1 MAYNVATWSTDGKLG
16 GVTLKS
22 AGLVA
27 ADTSETAVELGKG
40 IYRIV
45 ITTTAVEIASDD
57 ELYVVELE
65 ANTRNAESTYYTI
78 GTVAVLG
85 ALQATGRDTDSS
97 NAESYETIVDNPYD
111 YKVRVRTYV
120 NGTIATGANFSV
132 VAYPLM
138 TKNA

>member
-1 MAYNVATWSTDGKLG
+1 MAYTVATWSPDGKLG

-27 ADTSETAVELGKG
+27 ADTSETAVEIGKG

-45 ITTTAVEIASDD
+45 LTTTAVEIASDD

-65 ANTRNAESTYYTI
+65 ANTRNATSTYYTI
-78 GTVAVLG
+78 GTLAVLG
-85 ALQATGRDTDSS
+85 ALEVTGRDTDT
-97 NAESYETIVDNPYD
+97 ADADSYEIIVDNPYD
-111 YKVRVRTYV
+111 YQVRVRTYV
-120 NGTIATGANFSV
+120 NGTVATGCNFSV
-132 VAYPLM
+132 VAYPLL